1 MSRDQAR
8 ERVWSHVVWGP
19 FRKAEVGF
27 DSTGKV
33 PMVEVNELELTY
45 PNGHCALQSVNLQI
59 SAGEFVFLV
68 GSTGSGKSSLLKL
81 FYRELV
87 PTRGA
92 LFVGG
97 VELSDLTR
105 RQVPYLRRRIGVIF
119 QDFRLLPQKT
129 AAENV
134 AYALEITGAARRR
147 IPARVAQA
155 LELVGLSDK
164 AKRLPGQ
171 LSGGEQQRVAIARAL
186 VNEPRLLLA
195 DEPTG
200 NLDPDST
207 WDVMQIL
214 SLVQNQGTTVVVATH
229 NQQVVDLMQKRVLVM
244 KRGHL
249 IHDLARGSYRLDA
262 RVDEQALPEEP
273 LMLVGSDT
281 P

>member
-1 MSRDQAR
+1 M
-8 ERVWSHVVWGP
+8 WGP
-19 FRKAEVGF
+19 FRKSELKFNASGE
-27 DSTGKV
+27 V
-33 PMVEVNELELTY
+33 PMIEVNNLELTY
-45 PNGHCALQSVNLQI
+45 PNGHCALQSVNLRI
-59 SAGEFVFLV
+59 DAGEFVFLV

-81 FYRELV
+81 FYRELQ
-87 PTRGA
+87 PTKGS
-92 LFVGG
+92 LVVGG
-97 VELSDLTR
+97 VEVGDLTR
-105 RQVPYLRRRIGVIF
+105 KEVPYLRRSIGVIF

-134 AYALEITGAARRR
+134 AYALEITGYPKRR
-147 IPARVAQA
+147 IAARVAQS

-186 VNEPRLLLA
+186 VNEPSLLLA

-214 SLVQNQGTTVVVATH
+214 SLVQNSGTTVVVATH

-249 IHDLARGSYRLDA
+249 VNDLARGSYRLDGHSQA
-262 RVDEQALPEEP
+262 EESDEPT
-273 LMLVGSDT
+273 LMLVGADA

>member
-1 MSRDQAR
+1 M
-8 ERVWSHVVWGP
+8 EPRV
-19 FRKAEVGF
+19 FRLF
-27 DSTGKV
+27 GKKELEFNSSGEV
-33 PMVEVNELELTY
+33 PMVEVNSLELTY
-45 PNGHCALQSVNLQI
+45 PNGHCALQNVNLRI
-59 SAGEFVFLV
+59 EAGEFVFLV

-81 FYRELV
+81 FYRELA
-87 PTRGA
+87 PSRGS
-92 LFVGG
+92 LLVGG
-97 VELSDLTR
+97 VELADLAR
-105 RQVPYLRRRIGVIF
+105 GQVPFLRRRIGVIF
-119 QDFRLLPQKT
+119 QDFRLLTSKT

-134 AYALEITGAARRR
+134 AYALEITGTPRRR

-155 LELVGLSDK
+155 LELVGLADK

-186 VNEPRLLLA
+186 VNEPNLLLA

-214 SLVQNQGTTVVVATH
+214 SLVQNRGTTVVVATH

-249 IHDLARGSYRLDA
+249 VNDLARGCYRLDGHA
-262 RVDEQALPEEP
+262 HQGAPEEP
-273 LMLVGSDT
+273 ALVLVGADAL
-281 P
+281 

>member
-1 MSRDQAR
+1 
-8 ERVWSHVVWGP
+8 
-19 FRKAEVGF
+19 
-27 DSTGKV
+27 
-33 PMVEVNELELTY
+33 MVEVNDLELTY
-45 PNGHCALQSVNLQI
+45 ANGHCALQSVNLKI
-59 SAGEFVFLV
+59 ESGEFVFLV

-81 FYRELV
+81 FYRELL
-87 PTRGA
+87 PTRGS
-92 LFVGG
+92 LVVGG
-97 VELSDLTR
+97 VELADLTR
-105 RQVPYLRRRIGVIF
+105 REVPYLRRRIGVIF

-134 AYALEITGAARRR
+134 AYALEITGTAKRR
-147 IPARVAQA
+147 IPAKVAQS

-186 VNEPRLLLA
+186 VNEPDLLLA

-214 SLVQNQGTTVVVATH
+214 SLVQNGGTTVVVATH

-249 IHDLARGSYRLDA
+249 VNDLARGSYRLDG
-262 RVDEQALPEEP
+262 RVQEASDEPSLI
-273 LMLVGSDT
+273 LVGADAL
-281 P
+281 

>member
-1 MSRDQAR
+1 M
-8 ERVWSHVVWGP
+8 WGP
-19 FRKAEVGF
+19 FKKPELHFNNSG
-27 DSTGKV
+27 DI
-33 PMVEVNELELTY
+33 PMLEVNDLELVY
-45 PNGHCALQSVNLQI
+45 ANGHTALQNVNLKI
-59 SAGEFVFLV
+59 DCGEFVFLV

-81 FYRELV
+81 FYRELQ
-87 PTRGA
+87 PTRGS
-92 LFVGG
+92 LVVGG
-97 VELSDLTR
+97 IDLADLS
-105 RQVPYLRRRIGVIF
+105 RQEVPYLRRRIGVIF
-119 QDFRLLPQKT
+119 QDFRLLAQKT
-129 AAENV
+129 ASENV
-134 AYALEITGAARRR
+134 AYALEITGASRRR
-147 IPARVAQA
+147 IPSRVAQA

-186 VNEPRLLLA
+186 VNEPSLLLA

-214 SLVQNQGTTVVVATH
+214 SLVQNAGTTVVVATH

-249 IHDLARGSYRLDA
+249 VNDLERGLYRLDA
-262 RVDEQALPEEP
+262 HFQETSEKPSLK
-273 LMLVGSDT
+273 LVGAET

>member
-1 MSRDQAR
+1 M
-8 ERVWSHVVWGP
+8 WGP
-19 FRKAEVGF
+19 FKKIELDFV
-27 DSTGKV
+27 SSPEV
-33 PMVEVNELELTY
+33 PMVEVNDLELTY
-45 PNGHCALQSVNLQI
+45 PNGHCALQSVNLKI
-59 SAGEFVFLV
+59 DAGEFVFLV

-81 FYRELV
+81 FYRELM
-87 PTRGA
+87 PTRGS
-92 LFVGG
+92 LVVGG
-97 VELSDLTR
+97 VELGDLSR
-105 RQVPYLRRRIGVIF
+105 REVPYLRRRIGVIF

-134 AYALEITGAARRR
+134 AYAMEITGASRRR
-147 IPARVAQA
+147 IPAKVAQS
-155 LELVGLSDK
+155 LELVGLADK

-186 VNEPRLLLA
+186 VNEPSLLLA

-214 SLVQNQGTTVVVATH
+214 SLVQNGGTTVVVATH

-249 IHDLARGSYRLDA
+249 VNDLARGSYRLDGRRDSRA
-262 RVDEQALPEEP
+262 AEEP
-273 LMLVGSDT
+273 SLMLVGGDAL
-281 P
+281 

>member
-1 MSRDQAR
+1 MWPLKKYDLA
-8 ERVWSHVVWGP
+8 
-19 FRKAEVGF
+19 F
-27 DSTGKV
+27 DSSGKV
-33 PMVEVNELELTY
+33 PMLEVTDLELVY
-45 PNGHCALQSVNLQI
+45 ANGHCALQHVNLKVE
-59 SAGEFVFLV
+59 AGEFVFLV

-81 FYRELV
+81 FYRELR
-87 PTRGA
+87 PTRGS
-92 LFVGG
+92 LVVGG
-97 VELSDLTR
+97 VELADLDR
-105 RQVPYLRRRIGVIF
+105 REVPYLRRRIGVIF

-134 AYALEITGAARRR
+134 AYALEITGAPKRR

-155 LELVGLSDK
+155 LELVGLADK

-171 LSGGEQQRVAIARAL
+171 LSGGEQQRVAIARSL
-186 VNEPRLLLA
+186 VNEPSLLLA

-214 SLVQNQGTTVVVATH
+214 SLVQSRGTTVVVATH

-249 IHDLARGSYRLDA
+249 VNDLARGLYRLDA
-262 RVDEQALPEEP
+262 RPEAEPAEEP
-273 LMLVGSDT
+273 SLLLVGADVT